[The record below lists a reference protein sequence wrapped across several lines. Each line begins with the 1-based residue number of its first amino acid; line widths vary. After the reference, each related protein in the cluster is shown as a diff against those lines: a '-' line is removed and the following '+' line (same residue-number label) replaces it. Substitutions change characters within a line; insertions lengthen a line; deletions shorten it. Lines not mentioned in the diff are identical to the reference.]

1 MHGRVILIPRDVLP
15 IKYIYI
21 YIYIFFIPIEILLY
35 DFAVL
40 KFYMREVFAV
50 CLVVVFYLIC
60 KDGAIILANL

>member
-21 YIYIFFIPIEILLY
+21 YFIPIEILLY

>member
-21 YIYIFFIPIEILLY
+21 YIYFIPIEILLY

>member
-1 MHGRVILIPRDVLP
+1 MFYLSN
-15 IKYIYI
+15 IYI
-21 YIYIFFIPIEILLY
+21 YIYFIPIEILLY

-60 KDGAIILANL
+60 NDGAIILANL

>member
-21 YIYIFFIPIEILLY
+21 YIYFIPIEILLY

-50 CLVVVFYLIC
+50 FM
-60 KDGAIILANL
+60 AI

>member
-21 YIYIFFIPIEILLY
+21 YIYLIPIEVLLY

>member
-21 YIYIFFIPIEILLY
+21 YIFIPIEILLY